1 MAMGI
6 QFEEAEYAGVPE
18 YFRLVIIFLRSSVG
32 DINAPFILFG
42 KPEELKWGS
51 LSVSDIDN
59 ATKQKVILTLMWV
72 QFVMGIYF
80 MNIILLNFLIS
91 VIQSS
96 HEKSLTR

>member
-1 MAMGI
+1 
-6 QFEEAEYAGVPE
+6 
-18 YFRLVIIFLRSSVG
+18 
-32 DINAPFILFG
+32 
-42 KPEELKWGS
+42 
-51 LSVSDIDN
+51 
-59 ATKQKVILTLMWV
+59 LMWV